1 MDQLLQ
7 QIVAG
12 LEAGSYYSLIGM
24 AIVVIMKSTDV
35 PNFAMA
41 EMGLVAAYLSWFLAK
56 GDDATLNLFGWELTS
71 PGSPFAIAVIV
82 GLIFAAA
89 FGAAVQY
96 VLVRPL
102 TGLSKQPFAI
112 IFSLGLGAALI
123 GQFNEKGLPSL
134 IDWIPGLGGG
144 YPLAV
149 SIILAAIT
157 VPIVYA
163 LLQATV
169 KKLDV
174 VDHFPLLLLT
184 IGLTFALGSLIE
196 TWWGAT
202 PQRFEAPWSG
212 ETFDIG
218 STRIGWDQVIS
229 ITMGVLIALGLA
241 AFFRSTW
248 GVRMRAIA
256 EDGSTARMLGIN
268 AGRISV
274 LAWVIGSAV
283 AGAAMILNTSST
295 VLELGSA
302 EGLILKGFIAA
313 VLGGFVSLPGTFAG
327 GLLVGVAEA
336 VAGGQIS
343 TSLQPTMAL
352 LIVVIVLLLAPGGLT
367 RQARLREV

>member
-12 LEAGSYYSLIGM
+12 LESGSYYSLIGL

-41 EMGLVAAYLSWFLAK
+41 EMGLVVAYVSWFLAA
-56 GDDATLNLFGWELTS
+56 GDDVVMDLFVVDITS
-71 PGSPFAIAVIV
+71 PGWPFGVAVVAGI
-82 GLIFAAA
+82 IFAAL
-89 FGAAVQY
+89 FGAATQY
-96 VLVRPL
+96 FLVRPL
-102 TGLSKQPFAI
+102 TGLSNKPLAYLW
-112 IFSLGLGAALI
+112 SVGLGLALI
-123 GQFNEKGLPSL
+123 RQFQDNGLPSF

-144 YPLAV
+144 YPLWIA
-149 SIILAAIT
+149 IILAAIT
-157 VPIVYA
+157 GPVSFYMI
-163 LLQATV
+163 TSWV
-169 KKLDV
+169 KQLAI

-196 TWWGAT
+196 NLWGAT
-202 PQRFEAPWSG
+202 PQRFESPWSG

-218 STRIGWDQVIS
+218 DTRIGWDQVIS
-229 ITMGVLIALGLA
+229 ITMGVVIALGLA
-241 AFFRSTW
+241 AFFKSKW

-268 AGRISV
+268 AGKISL
-274 LAWVIGSAV
+274 LAWGIGTVV

-327 GLLVGVAEA
+327 GLIVGVAEA

-352 LIVVIVLLLAPGGLT
+352 LIVVAVLLVAPDGLS
-367 RQARLREV
+367 RQAKLREV